1 MAKEIDIVVVGAGPV
16 GLFTVFEAGLL
27 GLNCVLID
35 NLDKPGGQCA
45 ELYPEK
51 PIYDIPGVPFQTAQ
65 EHVDALLEQIKPFN
79 YELILNERV
88 EEITE
93 IDHKDD
99 KYWSVTTNEGTKLT
113 TKNIFIAAGAGSFE
127 PRRPP
132 NIEDPDKFINK
143 GVTYAVRSKSTYE
156 NKDVFIF
163 GGGDSALDWCVEL
176 AEKAKSLSLVHRR
189 DAFRGAQH
197 TEEQM
202 RELVAAGKVKLLTP
216 YLIDSIE
223 GSDKVTGVSL
233 KNFDTNEIEHYEADE
248 LLFLFGLNKKLG
260 PILEWNIDLNG
271 KKISVNTENFQTSV
285 EGIFAVGDI
294 NDYPGK
300 LDLILSGFHETT
312 LAVQEAYKRLY
323 PGERVPFGYT
333 TSNSKLQEK
342 LGVQKVSKLELINL
356 IHKEL
361 PQIQCGRCDTPGC
374 KQYAQAIVD
383 GDPHDR
389 CVPGGEKTLKNLNS
403 ILKRILR
410 KLILNTVQQLRS
422 KKFLLLRKNV
432 LVVKNVLMHALLMQ
446 L

>member
-1 MAKEIDIVVVGAGPV
+1 LAKEIDIVVVGAGPV

-93 IDHKDD
+93 VDHKDD
-99 KYWSVTTNEGTKLT
+99 KYWSVKTNEGTELT

-223 GSDKVTGVSL
+223 GSDKVIGVSL

-260 PILEWNIDLNG
+260 PILEWDIDLNG

-294 NDYPGK
+294 NNYPGK

-342 LGVQKVSKLELINL
+342 LGV
-356 IHKEL
+356 
-361 PQIQCGRCDTPGC
+361 
-374 KQYAQAIVD
+374 
-383 GDPHDR
+383 
-389 CVPGGEKTLKNLNS
+389 
-403 ILKRILR
+403 
-410 KLILNTVQQLRS
+410 
-422 KKFLLLRKNV
+422 KK
-432 LVVKNVLMHALLMQ
+432 
-446 L
+446 

>member
-99 KYWSVTTNEGTKLT
+99 KYWSVKTNEGTELT

-202 RELVAAGKVKLLTP
+202 RELVADNPGPGLCGNDSPLELRRRLFSSSRHEHRSPLAHPTHRYHPRHPSRDRWAQHPSAG
-216 YLIDSIE
+216 
-223 GSDKVTGVSL
+223 
-233 KNFDTNEIEHYEADE
+233 
-248 LLFLFGLNKKLG
+248 
-260 PILEWNIDLNG
+260 
-271 KKISVNTENFQTSV
+271 
-285 EGIFAVGDI
+285 GIGRVGDHRHP
-294 NDYPGK
+294 DWLPR
-300 LDLILSGFHETT
+300 LRAAQSSG
-312 LAVQEAYKRLY
+312 
-323 PGERVPFGYT
+323 
-333 TSNSKLQEK
+333 
-342 LGVQKVSKLELINL
+342 
-356 IHKEL
+356 
-361 PQIQCGRCDTPGC
+361 
-374 KQYAQAIVD
+374 
-383 GDPHDR
+383 
-389 CVPGGEKTLKNLNS
+389 
-403 ILKRILR
+403 
-410 KLILNTVQQLRS
+410 QL
-422 KKFLLLRKNV
+422 
-432 LVVKNVLMHALLMQ
+432 
-446 L
+446 